1 MPTHDAM
8 ATVAVMTLTAGV
20 TVLPQFLPKLWDVH
34 HASPDSSEA
43 DDIRVGEVV
52 VVAYLSCLG
61 LVAASIAGNPDP
73 FVASLILA
81 VFLVGTYE
89 TALRNHFGVVTH
101 D

>member
-1 MPTHDAM
+1 MPQHDQM

-34 HASPDSSEA
+34 HAHPGSSEA

-52 VVAYLSCLG
+52 VVAYLACLG
-61 LVAASIAGNPDP
+61 MVAASIAGNSDP
-73 FVASLILA
+73 FMAALVLA

-89 TALRNHFGVVTH
+89 IALRNHFGVVT
-101 D
+101 DA